1 MLKRNKYCCED
12 HVDMAFDDFLVEN
25 EIFPYFEKTTDIKC
39 TYCDKNAQYVLK
51 TENFINNK

>member
-25 EIFPYFEKTTDIKC
+25 EIFPYLEKTKDCKC
-39 TYCDKNAQYVLK
+39 TYCDKDAQYVLK
-51 TENFINNK
+51 TENF